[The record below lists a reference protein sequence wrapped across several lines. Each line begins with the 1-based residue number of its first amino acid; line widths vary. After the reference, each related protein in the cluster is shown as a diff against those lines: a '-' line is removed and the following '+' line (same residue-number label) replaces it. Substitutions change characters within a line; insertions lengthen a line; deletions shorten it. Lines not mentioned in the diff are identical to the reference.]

1 MTLFGIRYH
10 ASPDGVGSPPCGV
23 ENVINGIPVTIEGNV
38 VYLSNSVKQPLEVNI
53 RDMECIIQFLN
64 KISSTVHSFEDVI
77 TTPRTKYIEKISQH
91 YGARPNECSAYL
103 EALAKGG
110 QCWRSKFFTI
120 RDNLLLYFKD
130 DSAQK
135 PEGVIPLENSRIMIY
150 QEYQNCLEV
159 ETPERRYHIRTK
171 NNDDLAM
178 WLKKLQEASILT
190 VDSLYDIKETIGQGS
205 FAKVKRGIERSTGK
219 EFAIKIIN
227 KDNVDQRES
236 IMTEI
241 IILKN
246 VSHPNIMKL
255 HHVFESSYRIYLV
268 TELLEGGELYDLIA
282 DRGFLTEAETSKIMR
297 KVVQAVAYLHMKNVC
312 HRDLKPEN
320 ILLGAKGDI
329 ESVRITDF
337 GLSKI
342 TDQQNAL
349 KTACGTPSYVAP
361 EILSGCPY
369 GFEVDMWS
377 CGVIL
382 YVLMCGFPPFYA
394 EADADLYA
402 LIQSGT
408 YSFPSPYW
416 DNISDIAKDLIQRLI
431 VVEPSK
437 RLTPVQFLLHP
448 FITNYR
454 SLSFNRGIR
463 RELSSYLVT
472 QKKLKKAV
480 GGTIH

>member
-10 ASPDGVGSPPCGV
+10 GSPGGV
-23 ENVINGIPVTIEGNV
+23 ENVINGIQVTIEGDI
-38 VYLSNSVKQPLEVNI
+38 VYLSNSDKQPLEVNI
-53 RDMECIIQFLN
+53 RDMERIIQFLN
-64 KISSTVHSFEDVI
+64 KISNVVHSFEDVI
-77 TTPRTKYIEKISQH
+77 TTPRTKYIEKTGQH

-110 QCWRSKFFTI
+110 QCWKAKFFTI
-120 RDNLLLYFKD
+120 RDNFLLYFKD
-130 DSAQK
+130 DSACK
-135 PEGVIPLENSRIMIY
+135 PEGVIPLEQSNITLS

-159 ETPERRYHIRTK
+159 ATPQRRYHLRTK
-171 NNDDLAM
+171 NNDEVVM
-178 WLKKLQEASILT
+178 WLKNLQEASKLT
-190 VDSLYDIKETIGQGS
+190 IDSLYEIKETIGQGS

-241 IILKN
+241 TILKN

-255 HHVFESSYRIYLV
+255 HHVFESSHGIYLV
-268 TELLEGGELYDLIA
+268 TELLEGGELFDLIA
-282 DRGFLTEAETSKIMR
+282 ARGFLTEAETSKIMR
-297 KVVQAVAYLHMKNVC
+297 KVVQAIAYLHMKNVC

-320 ILLGAKGDI
+320 ILLGTKGDI

-342 TDQQNAL
+342 TDQNVL

-361 EILSGCPY
+361 EILSGCHY

-382 YVLMCGFPPFYA
+382 YVLICGFPPFYTDN
-394 EADADLYA
+394 DADLYA
-402 LIQSGT
+402 LIQSGS

-416 DNISDIAKDLIQRLI
+416 DDISDITKDLIQRLL

-437 RLTPVQFLLHP
+437 RLTPVQVLLHP
-448 FITNYR
+448 FITNHR

-472 QKKLKKAV
+472 QKKLKKSV
-480 GGTIH
+480 GGDPLKNC